1 PLDDEVERG
10 LAVAHRLAEVAAQ
23 RAREEPPVLDDE
35 RIVESH
41 RLTEA
46 LHVFG
51 RRVRR
56 QQHERRVAREVE
68 DEKNHERDAE
78 EDEQGLQQPAG
89 EVRLHEARRR
99 RATAS
104 MCGVCG
110 NMSTGCTHSS
120 RSPARTTSPRSRG
133 SLAWLQEA

>member
-1 PLDDEVERG
+1 KLSVD
-10 LAVAHRLAEVAAQ
+10 AHG
-23 RAREEPPVLDDE
+23 
-35 RIVESH
+35 
-41 RLTEA
+41 LTEA

-78 EDEQGLQQPAG
+78 EDEQRLQQPAG

-120 RSPARTTSPRSRG
+120 WYPWRARSLTSRASVDGLHDTYTMRAG
-133 SLAWLQEA
+133 AMAASAVNALG